1 MSRFLPADHSK
12 GDERTIGG
20 YAAVHA
26 RPAAFEGPDGFS
38 YSVEI
43 LADRTDDPARPIGAF
58 LLFVQWKRM
67 GEQGVQGHF
76 ETEFLAFGATAAEAK
91 AALGAMSVD
100 EVQERLDALCAA
112 RDSARAAARTTAD
125 ATSDTLDGE

>member
-43 LADRTDDPARPIGAF
+43 LADRTDDPANPIGAF

-67 GEQGVQGHF
+67 GEHGVQGHL
-76 ETEFLAFGATAAEAK
+76 ETEFLTFGATPAEAK

-100 EVQERLDALCAA
+100 EVQRHLDALCAD
-112 RDSARAAARTTAD
+112 R
-125 ATSDTLDGE
+125 E